1 MIEMSHIESPSLHVR
16 RFGGRAVPKSFCARS
31 PESTKFWPSIGEGKQ
46 SVYLGRLWL
55 VLFARLFRLDSG
67 MLNKTLSGFEDVF
80 KLFLEGLSMFEF
92 DCRCYAFVLNV
103 VFHCNFS
110 LKLNNQICIYW
121 YHANGMGS
129 N

>member
-1 MIEMSHIESPSLHVR
+1 MVGP
-16 RFGGRAVPKSFCARS
+16 FC
-31 PESTKFWPSIGEGKQ
+31 EIV
-46 SVYLGRLWL
+46 SVG
-55 VLFARLFRLDSG
+55 FR
-67 MLNKTLSGFEDVF
+67 NVEQNHYISGFEDVF
-80 KLFLEGLSMFEF
+80 KLFLQRLSMFEF